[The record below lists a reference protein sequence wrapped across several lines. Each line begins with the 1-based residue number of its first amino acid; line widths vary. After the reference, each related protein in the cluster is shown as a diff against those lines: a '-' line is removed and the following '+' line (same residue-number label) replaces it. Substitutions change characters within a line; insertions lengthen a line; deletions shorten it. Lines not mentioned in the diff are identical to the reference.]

1 MDVRITHHA
10 SLTYLRATTHVLGR
24 SEVGLRGCEGHEFTA
39 GRRTVETDGVQFG
52 TAVGIM
58 TKSSHF
64 SWYGLLGWK
73 LEVGRWKNR
82 LVSEGTRDLRAM
94 AASPR

>member
-52 TAVGIM
+52 TAAGIM

-64 SWYGLLGWK
+64 SMVWLAW
-73 LEVGRWKNR
+73 LEIGSWKNR